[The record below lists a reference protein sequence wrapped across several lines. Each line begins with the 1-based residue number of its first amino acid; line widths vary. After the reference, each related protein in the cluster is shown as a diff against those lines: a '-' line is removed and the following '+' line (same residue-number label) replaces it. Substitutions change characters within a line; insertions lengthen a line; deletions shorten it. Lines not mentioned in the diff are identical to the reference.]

1 MINDEAK
8 NSYYF
13 SVKNLS
19 ELNSLGCLRG
29 RKEAITNGDNDFQK
43 ALDDALNYQNIETY
57 PERISKIMPY
67 LDEHNW
73 KGIDFPARPKDCKK
87 FQQNYK
93 EIALNTLF
101 VPHNTETTRVAYRS
115 KCNHTREK
123 QVILLMI
130 TDGIK

>member
-73 KGIDFPARPKDCKK
+73 KGIDFPAGPKDCKK

-93 EIALNTLF
+93 KIALNTLF
-101 VPHNTETTRVAYRS
+101 VPHNTETIRVAYRS
-115 KCNHTREK
+115 KYNHKSEK
-123 QVILLMI
+123 QVILLMM
-130 TDGIK
+130 TN

>member
-73 KGIDFPARPKDCKK
+73 KGIDFPAGQKDCKK

-101 VPHNTETTRVAYRS
+101 VPHNTETIRVAYRS
-115 KCNHTREK
+115 KYNHTREK

>member
-57 PERISKIMPY
+57 PEKISKIMPY

-73 KGIDFPARPKDCKK
+73 KGIDFPAGPKDCKK

-101 VPHNTETTRVAYRS
+101 VPHNTETIRVAYRS
-115 KCNHTREK
+115 KYNHTREK

>member
-73 KGIDFPARPKDCKK
+73 KGIDFPAGPKDCKK

-93 EIALNTLF
+93 KIALNTLF
-101 VPHNTETTRVAYRS
+101 VPHNTETIRVAYRS
-115 KCNHTREK
+115 KYNHTREK

>member
-73 KGIDFPARPKDCKK
+73 KGIDVPAGQKDCKK

-101 VPHNTETTRVAYRS
+101 VPHNTETIRVAYRS
-115 KCNHTREK
+115 KYNHTREK